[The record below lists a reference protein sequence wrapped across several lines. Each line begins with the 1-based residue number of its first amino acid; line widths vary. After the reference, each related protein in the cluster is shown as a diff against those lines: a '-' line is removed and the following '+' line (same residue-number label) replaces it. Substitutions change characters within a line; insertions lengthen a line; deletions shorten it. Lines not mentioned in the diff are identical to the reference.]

1 MKTQTHITNT
11 GSRRPDADLDAQLE
25 PTGALQASIRD
36 FRSAVHHIAQ
46 LETSQP
52 VPANWLAPAQGRRR
66 TAQRRLM
73 LAWTCSALLCAGIV
87 PLSTHLHQTQ
97 QAQQQAQQ
105 QAATQSYA
113 ADTAL
118 LEQVDSA
125 VSESVPSSLAPLT
138 ALDSWSSSTST
149 NESSTNPM
157 EKTNAAQ

>member
-11 GSRRPDADLDAQLE
+11 GSAHPDAGLDAQLE
-25 PTGALQASIRD
+25 PTGALQESIRD
-36 FRSAVHHIAQ
+36 FRSAVHHVAQ
-46 LETSQP
+46 RETSQP
-52 VPANWLAPAQGRRR
+52 VPANWLAPAQGRKRA
-66 TAQRRLM
+66 AQRRLM
-73 LAWTCSALLCAGIV
+73 LAWACAALFCAGIV
-87 PLSTHLHQTQ
+87 PLSTHLHHAQ
-97 QAQQQAQQ
+97 QAQQQM
-105 QAATQSYA
+105 AATQSDA

>member
-11 GSRRPDADLDAQLE
+11 GSTRPDAGLDAQLE

-36 FRSAVHHIAQ
+36 FRSAVHHVAQ
-46 LETSQP
+46 RETSQP
-52 VPANWLAPAQGRRR
+52 VPANWLVPAQGRRR
-66 TAQRRLM
+66 KAQHRLM
-73 LAWTCSALLCAGIV
+73 LAWACAALLCAGIV
-87 PLSTHLHQTQ
+87 PLSTHLR
-97 QAQQQAQQ
+97 QAQQAQQ
-105 QAATQSYA
+105 QAATQTYA